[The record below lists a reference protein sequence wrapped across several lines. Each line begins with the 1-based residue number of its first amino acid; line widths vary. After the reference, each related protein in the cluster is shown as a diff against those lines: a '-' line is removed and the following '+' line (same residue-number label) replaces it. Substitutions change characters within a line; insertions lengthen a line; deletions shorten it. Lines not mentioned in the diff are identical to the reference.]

1 MSTKGCLSTSASPFS
16 AEKDVCPVAPAMEG
30 SGGYNYTRGSVAD
43 VGFRYQSPQGA
54 SASSGQGILA
64 GFVAGGHEIRP
75 APFHQ
80 ACIHP
85 KRGSTAGKGEAG
97 AKNGLAFFP
106 NTPTSPS
113 ASVPNSAP
121 KITIGAE
128 FYNTPPSSAPTVAPD
143 SRPLP
148 PAPYPS
154 PSALPPPPSPEFRPL
169 SPSDYPRA
177 PPPSLAAP
185 SPEYSPASPV
195 WPPPSSPPMP
205 ALSALPVIHVTATAE
220 PFNTAL
226 EMGMLNSGFDGELP
240 IAGTSQGLVER
251 CRAWLL

>member
-85 KRGSTAGKGEAG
+85 KLLPKHTHLSLGLRPKFRPKNHHRGRV
-97 AKNGLAFFP
+97 LQH
-106 NTPTSPS
+106 TSLVGS
-113 ASVPNSAP
+113 NR
-121 KITIGAE
+121 
-128 FYNTPPSSAPTVAPD
+128 
-143 SRPLP
+143 RPRF
-148 PAPYPS
+148 
-154 PSALPPPPSPEFRPL
+154 PPSPTGTLPIPVGTPTTTL
-169 SPSDYPRA
+169 PRIQ
-177 PPPSLAAP
+177 
-185 SPEYSPASPV
+185 AS
-195 WPPPSSPPMP
+195 
-205 ALSALPVIHVTATAE
+205 LPVGLPPRTTTLLGRSFPRIQSCLPCVATTI
-220 PFNTAL
+220 FTTN
-226 EMGMLNSGFDGELP
+226 
-240 IAGTSQGLVER
+240 AGTQCSPCHPCDSYGGAV
-251 CRAWLL
+251 